1 MEINKQIAE
10 YIDSLPAQKRK
21 DMLSLHETILLL
33 LPGCKVWFF
42 DGKDNSGK
50 VISNPN
56 IGYGTRTINYSDG
69 NKKEFYQ
76 IGISGNSTGISV
88 YVIGLEDKNYLK
100 ETIGKKIGKASVI
113 AYCIKFKTIAD
124 INMNV
129 LSKVIIE
136 GSNYT
141 KINKI

>member
-1 MEINKQIAE
+1 
-10 YIDSLPAQKRK
+10 
-21 DMLSLHETILLL
+21 MLSLHATMLLL

-42 DGKDNSGK
+42 DGKNNSGK

-56 IGYGTRTINYSDG
+56 IGYGTRTINYADG

-100 ETIGKKIGKASVI
+100 ETIGKKIGKASVT

-136 GSNYT
+136 GSNYI
-141 KINKI
+141 KISKI

>member
-33 LPGCKVWFF
+33 LPRCKVWFF

-56 IGYGTRTINYSDG
+56 IGYGTRTINYADG

-100 ETIGKKIGKASVI
+100 ETIGKKIGKASVT

>member
-10 YIDSLPAQKRK
+10 YIDNLPAQKRK

-33 LPGCKVWFF
+33 LPGCTVWFF

-56 IGYGTRTINYSDG
+56 IGYGTRTINYADG

-100 ETIGKKIGKASVI
+100 ETIGKKIGKASVT

-136 GSNYT
+136 GSNYI